1 MLFLDER
8 LIKINHVHCLDLQKE
23 NGLLSIQCA
32 FRYEGFLDKIGRG
45 WSRDVIENDF
55 KSEIRRFLIT
65 GLTL

>member
-8 LIKINHVHCLDLQKE
+8 LIKINHFHCFDLQKE
-23 NGLLSIQCA
+23 NGLLSIQCEL
-32 FRYEGFLDKIGRG
+32 RYEGFLDKIGRG
-45 WSRDVIENDF
+45 WSGDVVENDF